1 MRDAIYIAIIAILCA
16 IILSDQR
23 EVDEFVEIHDTVR
36 VYMPAPISSSSQAFK
51 VPLSW
56 VIFPEREESPTDDA
70 GVADSVVVEIE
81 RKTYADS
88 LFSAEISG
96 PRIGQLGPK
105 LENITIYRDI
115 LTLPPRST
123 KRVEVGACA
132 GALLKGRDADL
143 WAGIEVRRV
152 VGRFAY
158 GGAVGYSLSGSPF
171 VEARASF
178 RIFEVKK

>member
-23 EVDEFVEIHDTVR
+23 EVEEFVEIRDTVR
-36 VYMPAPISSSSQAFK
+36 VYMPAPTSSSSQPVK

-56 VIFPEREESPTDDA
+56 VIFPERDEVPTDDV

-132 GALLKGRDADL
+132 GALFHGGDADL

-152 VGRFAY
+152 VGRFSY